1 MEKKEEKELPKQ
13 EKLGLALSGGG
24 FRASFFHIGVLAQMA
39 RLGLLRHV
47 EVISTVSGGS
57 IIGALYYL
65 HVKKLLEAK
74 ADEEIADQDY
84 VAIIERIEED
94 FLRGVQKN
102 LRMRTF
108 LNPLKALR
116 MALPNYSRSDR
127 LGELY
132 DQHFYRPVF
141 DPNRTRPIEMRELKI
156 QPKGAKPDFNPQED
170 NAGRRA
176 KAPILLLNATS
187 LNTGHNWRFE
197 AIRMGEP
204 PREDPIAREIDKN
217 LRLRR
222 PPSYDAVTERQQNI
236 ELGLAVAASACVPG
250 LFPPLAISGLYPDD
264 IRVQLVDGG
273 VHDNQGVGGLV
284 DLGCARFVVSDA
296 SGQMRDEEQPA
307 TSIPGVLGRANSILM
322 DRVREEELFRLI
334 QHEEA
339 PVVFMHMLR
348 GLSGRAVS
356 WIGTDG
362 KPALPD
368 EKEREA
374 EVSSENFGVA
384 CEVQD
389 LLSRIRTDLDSF
401 SDVEAYALM
410 YDGYRMSEQEF
421 PKCKAFKELLPKS
434 APPAPP
440 PCRFLK
446 TAPLMAKPTPTFL
459 QQLKVGGERVLKIFR
474 LNIPVAAATGMALA
488 ALLFWLWKAFGPW
501 VQAQLAKQFTVQELL
516 LTAAVLAIGFIPIVS
531 RVFHIFRF
539 LGGPTSFI
547 VRFVVRA
554 ALPALASIPVA
565 IHLFVFDRL
574 FLKQGTLERLGISP
588 KAGAGD
594 QGPGVGKN

>member
-1 MEKKEEKELPKQ
+1 MKQREGVPKAVSTHRQ
-13 EKLGLALSGGG
+13 ERLGLALSGGG

-65 HVKKLLEAK
+65 HVKRLLEAK
-74 ADEEIADQDY
+74 SDEEITDQDY
-84 VAIIERIEED
+84 VAMIERIEQD
-94 FLRGVQKN
+94 FLRGVQLN
-102 LRMRTF
+102 IRMRTF

-127 LGELY
+127 IGELY
-132 DQHFYRPVF
+132 DEHFYRPVF
-141 DPNRTRPIEMRELKI
+141 DSNRTRPIEMRELKI
-156 QPKGAKPDFNPQED
+156 QPKGAKPDFNPQEG
-170 NAGRRA
+170 NTGRRA

-204 PREDPIAREIDKN
+204 PREDPISSEIDKN

-222 PPSYDAVTERQQNI
+222 PPSYDAITEKQQNI

-250 LFPPLAISGLYPDD
+250 LFPPLAVSGLYPND

-284 DLGCARFVVSDA
+284 DMGCTRFVVSDA
-296 SGQMRDEEQPA
+296 SGQMRDEDQPT

-334 QHEEA
+334 QHEDA
-339 PVVFMHMLR
+339 PVAFMHMLR
-348 GLSGRAVS
+348 GLSGRALS
-356 WIGTDG
+356 WIGPDG
-362 KPALPD
+362 KPAEP
-368 EKEREA
+368 EKKERQA
-374 EVSSENFGVA
+374 ESASESFGVA
-384 CEVQD
+384 GEVQN

-410 YDGYRMSEQEF
+410 YDGYKMSEQEI
-421 PKCKAFKELLPKS
+421 PKCKAFKELLSAS
-434 APPAPP
+434 APIAPP
-440 PCRFLK
+440 PCRFLQI
-446 TAPLMAKPTPTFL
+446 APLMAKPTPAFL
-459 QQLKVGGERVLKIFR
+459 HQIKVGGERVLKIFR
-474 LNIPVAAATGMALA
+474 LSKPVAAATGTALA
-488 ALLFWLWKAFGPW
+488 ALLFWLWKVLGPTIL
-501 VQAQLAKQFTVQELL
+501 AQLARQVTIGGLL
-516 LTAAVLAIGFIPIVS
+516 FSGLILALGFLPVLS
-531 RVFHIFRF
+531 RILPAFHF
-539 LGGPTSFI
+539 LRGPTSFI

-554 ALPALASIPVA
+554 ILPALASIPIA

-574 FLKQGTLERLGISP
+574 FLKQGTLERLGISS
-588 KAGAGD
+588 KAGTGE
-594 QGPGVGKN
+594 N